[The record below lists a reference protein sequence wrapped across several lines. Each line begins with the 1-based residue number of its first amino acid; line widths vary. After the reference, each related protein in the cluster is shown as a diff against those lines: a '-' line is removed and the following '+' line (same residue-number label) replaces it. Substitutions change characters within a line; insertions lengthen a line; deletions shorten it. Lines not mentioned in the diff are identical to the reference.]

1 MSDTAE
7 RVGGGARVVPATL
20 QVTSTPAA
28 AVLQAIRVGGP
39 VTRDHLVAS
48 TQLSAATVNRQVHAL
63 AAHGL
68 VVERPDLVDP
78 GAIGRPKNPLTID
91 RDSLCVAGMHIGAR
105 RTVLAIADLG
115 GRTLHSHAVLTP
127 SGPASAATDQLC
139 ALLAELVNRFAGRRL
154 LWAGVALGGAVDIDT
169 GIVTHPVLGWRQVPI
184 GDKLA
189 AALGVPV
196 SVCEHVEAMAAAEL
210 LLTSPRADLGS
221 GLFFYARETAGMAM
235 TLDGRVHVPQ
245 RGAGTIAHLPVRAP
259 VLAHGIDQPRLQDI
273 IGDAPAHRAAQRLGE
288 RIECSAI
295 ADERAATL
303 GRCVAMIRDVINPDS
318 IVVAGDAFAAHPD
331 GLAPVQAAFDE
342 ASTLG
347 WPLEISPSRFGVRVQ
362 ESAAVVVALSV
373 LYADPIAVVA
383 TI

>member
-1 MSDTAE
+1 MI
-7 RVGGGARVVPATL
+7 GVVPATL

-28 AVLQAIRVGGP
+28 AVLHAVRVGGP
-39 VTRDHLVAS
+39 VTRDHVTS
-48 TQLSAATVNRQVHAL
+48 TTGLSAATVNRQVHAL

-68 VVERPDLVDP
+68 IVERPDLADP

-115 GRTLHSHAVLTP
+115 GRTLYSHAVLTP
-127 SGPASAATDQLC
+127 EGEAPAAVDALC
-139 ALLAELVNRFAGRRL
+139 ALLAELAGRFSGRRL
-154 LWAGVALGGAVDIDT
+154 LWGGVAIGGAVDTET
-169 GIVTHPVLGWRQVPI
+169 GVVSHPVLGWRQQRI
-184 GDKLA
+184 GTRLA
-189 AALGVPV
+189 EALGVPV

-210 LLTSPRADLGS
+210 LLTSPRVDDGS

-245 RGAGTIAHLPVRAP
+245 RGAGTIAHLPVQAP
-259 VLAHGIDQPRLQDI
+259 VLLGDDAQARLQDV
-273 IGDAPAHRAAQRLGE
+273 IGDEPALAAATRLGVGVDDP
-288 RIECSAI
+288 RIV
-295 ADERAATL
+295 DERARLL

-318 IVVAGDAFAAHPD
+318 IVVAGDAFAAHPA

-342 ASTLG
+342 ATTLA

-362 ESAAVVVALSV
+362 EASAIVVALSV
-373 LYADPIAVVA
+373 IYADPVAAVVP
-383 TI
+383 I